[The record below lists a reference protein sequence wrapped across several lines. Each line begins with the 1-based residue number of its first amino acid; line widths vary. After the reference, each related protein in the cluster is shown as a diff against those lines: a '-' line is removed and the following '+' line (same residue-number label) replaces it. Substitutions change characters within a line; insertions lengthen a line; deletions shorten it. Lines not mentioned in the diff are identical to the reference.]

1 MYFFHK
7 SSLAGLLMLKPK
19 SAVSGHAKIVVSSPP
34 AVWLIEFGGPF
45 DKATLLTAYDEGAA
59 MRPRTATPRANI
71 TRCCCMGSHSVSK
84 CDEGEKE
91 RSYGD
96 FEISAGPT

>member
-1 MYFFHK
+1 
-7 SSLAGLLMLKPK
+7 MLKSK

-71 TRCCCMGSHSVSK
+71 TRDVVV
-84 CDEGEKE
+84 
-91 RSYGD
+91 
-96 FEISAGPT
+96 